1 MFFIVYFIGIVLG
14 LLALKFHLIEDF
26 QKNNLYND
34 FNKFLK
40 SNMVI
45 IKIEL
50 IIILIPY
57 LNLIYAGL
65 KLLSLDKIDRL
76 LLKNLRIFL
85 FPDKKE

>member
-14 LLALKFHLIEDF
+14 LLALKFYLIEDF